1 MYAIIAMI
9 PIIVTI
15 VLMIGFNWP
24 AKRALPLAW
33 LLSALVAL
41 VVWKQNFTAALAFSI
56 SGALSSVDVLCII
69 FGAILIMNTLKQSG
83 AVTAIQRV
91 FRSISPDRR
100 VQAIIIGFLFGAFI
114 EGAAGFGTPAALAA
128 PLLISIG
135 FPPMCAA
142 MIALVFNSVPVCFGG
157 VGTPTNG
164 MQAVIQESVANLG
177 ADPEQFRLT
186 VTKYTAVPHAVM
198 AIIITMIVLI
208 LMCKIYGENKKASEA
223 FSAFPFA
230 IFVAV
235 VFDFFYLGFAF
246 FFGPEFPSLIGS
258 IFTLFIV
265 VAAAKKGLF
274 VPKKVWDFGPR
285 ETWNEEWLSTQEM
298 KEDID
303 TGMGAVRAWI
313 PYILILIVLVATRL
327 PILPL
332 KSLLNTYGII
342 NVNNILGIEG
352 ANWSWKVIN
361 NPGLFPFVIVC
372 FITFFIHGMSA
383 EKVKETF
390 IDTWKQVTGAFIALI
405 FGCAMVYVYRNTS
418 VMAGIVETGVVSQSM
433 LLSMAQAFANVAGK
447 AYVVIAPFVGVLGA
461 YMSGSCT
468 VSNTLFASLQFET
481 ARMISAS
488 PLIICAMQNIGGAA
502 GNMIC
507 VNNVVSACA
516 TTGTMGKEGR
526 IIKTN
531 IIPCIIY
538 CLVTVIILGAA
549 ILVLGQ
555 DPLGLSTLGM

>member
-1 MYAIIAMI
+1 M
-9 PIIVTI
+9 
-15 VLMIGFNWP
+15 
-24 AKRALPLAW
+24 
-33 LLSALVAL
+33 
-41 VVWKQNFTAALAFSI
+41 
-56 SGALSSVDVLCII
+56 
-69 FGAILIMNTLKQSG
+69 
-83 AVTAIQRV
+83 
-91 FRSISPDRR
+91 
-100 VQAIIIGFLFGAFI
+100 
-114 EGAAGFGTPAALAA
+114 
-128 PLLISIG
+128 
-135 FPPMCAA
+135 
-142 MIALVFNSVPVCFGG
+142 
-157 VGTPTNG
+157 
-164 MQAVIQESVANLG
+164 
-177 ADPEQFRLT
+177 
-186 VTKYTAVPHAVM
+186 
-198 AIIITMIVLI
+198 
-208 LMCKIYGENKKASEA
+208 
-223 FSAFPFA
+223 
-230 IFVAV
+230 
-235 VFDFFYLGFAF
+235 
-246 FFGPEFPSLIGS
+246 
-258 IFTLFIV
+258 
-265 VAAAKKGLF
+265 
-274 VPKKVWDFGPR
+274 
-285 ETWNEEWLSTQEM
+285 
-298 KEDID
+298 
-303 TGMGAVRAWI
+303 
-313 PYILILIVLVATRL
+313 

>member
-1 MYAIIAMI
+1 
-9 PIIVTI
+9 
-15 VLMIGFNWP
+15 
-24 AKRALPLAW
+24 
-33 LLSALVAL
+33 
-41 VVWKQNFTAALAFSI
+41 
-56 SGALSSVDVLCII
+56 
-69 FGAILIMNTLKQSG
+69 
-83 AVTAIQRV
+83 
-91 FRSISPDRR
+91 
-100 VQAIIIGFLFGAFI
+100 
-114 EGAAGFGTPAALAA
+114 
-128 PLLISIG
+128 
-135 FPPMCAA
+135 
-142 MIALVFNSVPVCFGG
+142 
-157 VGTPTNG
+157 